1 MMDKH
6 YLITFDSTHKAMAM
20 EKLLLKHFQVE
31 MIPTPRELS
40 ASCGLSVRFDELHLE
55 QILELIRAEA
65 VHLEG
70 LVLYHVERVAE
81 GKRIKTV
88 EWS

>member
-1 MMDKH
+1 MDNY

-20 EKLLLKHFQVE
+20 EKLLLKHCSVE

-40 ASCGLSVRFDELHLE
+40 ASCGLSLKFKDVELAQVLAAIQNE
-55 QILELIRAEA
+55 D
-65 VHLEG
+65 VHLDG
-70 LVLYHVERVAE
+70 LVLYQVERVTD